1 MKIYT
6 KKGDQGET
14 GLIGGRRVSKHDL
27 RIGCYGTVDELNS
40 WIGLIASKLP
50 VSLRRRKALSRVQDR
65 LFVVGSLLAKDPEGS
80 QMKLPELQNEDVIF
94 LEQEIDAMSSKLPEL
109 KSFIL
114 PGGSSLAS
122 ECHVA
127 RCVCRRAE
135 REVVAL
141 SKKEPVDALVIVYL
155 NRLSDYLFVLARA
168 VNQAKKVKD
177 VCWKAQ
183 L

>member
-6 KKGDQGET
+6 KKGDRGET
-14 GLIGGRRVSKHDL
+14 GLIGGRRVPKSDM

-40 WIGLIASKLP
+40 WVGLLSSKLP
-50 VSLRRRKALSRVQDR
+50 ASLRRKNILDRIQDR
-65 LFVVGSLLAKDPEGS
+65 LFVIGSLLANDPQGARMQLPKLRDKD
-80 QMKLPELQNEDVIF
+80 LVLLED
-94 LEQEIDAMSSKLPEL
+94 EIDAMTSKLPEL

-114 PGGSSLAS
+114 PGGSVLAS

-135 REVVAL
+135 REAVAL
-141 SKKEPVDALVIVYL
+141 SKKEAVDGLVIVYL

-168 VNQAKKVKD
+168 INRTKKVKD
-177 VCWKAQ
+177 ILWKPE